1 MTIVWKYGTAGL
13 QCTSRKS
20 DLTFHESASGRNDL
34 AEQAVLTGQPIAL
47 LRC

>member
-13 QCTSRKS
+13 QCTSRQS

-34 AEQAVLTGQPIAL
+34 AEQAVLTGRPVAL
-47 LRC
+47 LPC